1 MASALANRYAQ
12 ALADVVTRPGAATGA
27 AAVTAELGAFL
38 AAFRTSLELR
48 NVLLSPAVALARKK
62 SLIAVLGGRLGLS
75 RIALNFLYVVTEHRR
90 LTLLGEML
98 AAFEALLD
106 ERAGAIRAAITTA
119 QPASAEDQNL
129 LIDRLSQRTGR
140 SVRSKFSVDASLLGG
155 AVVRIGSTIYDGSVK
170 GRLAA
175 LERRLGAE

>member
-12 ALADVVTRPGAATGA
+12 ALVEVVIKPGTVTTP

-38 AAFRTSLELR
+38 AAFRTSPDLR
-48 NVLLSPAVALARKK
+48 SVLLSPAIAPGKKK
-62 SLIAVLGGRLGLS
+62 SLIAALGSRLGVT
-75 RIALNFLYVVTEHRR
+75 RITQNFLYVVADHRR
-90 LTLLGEML
+90 LSLLGEML

-106 ERAGAIRAAITTA
+106 ERSGAVRADITTA
-119 QPASAEDQNL
+119 QPAAAEDQNVL
-129 LIDRLSQRTGR
+129 TARLNQKTGR
-140 SVRSKFSVDASLLGG
+140 SVRSRFSVDASLLGG
-155 AVVRIGSTIYDGSVK
+155 VVVRIGSTIYDGSVK